1 MTLAS
6 PGKAVRLSHLFHPDT
21 ERTVIVALDHG
32 LAGTRP
38 GLEDLPAALEHVL
51 RGRPDGIVLSAA
63 ALSHLAG
70 RIRRR
75 AGIVCTIDTFLT
87 SSIPRAEPMG
97 EAHRMLASVEGALA
111 LGADAV
117 KVFLVGGQADLGG
130 FADNVARVAETAR
143 ACERTGV
150 PLIVEPTL
158 WGQRVEPAR
167 QRDPALVAH
176 MCRIAFETGA
186 DVLKIPY
193 PGPETLGELVS
204 ALPCPILIMGG
215 SAAESIADTLAFA
228 GEAVAAGARGIVFG
242 QRVWQSPDPADTVR
256 ALYAAVH
263 GKSVA
268 SRPNEERP

>member
-1 MTLAS
+1 
-6 PGKAVRLSHLFHPDT
+6 
-21 ERTVIVALDHG
+21 
-32 LAGTRP
+32 
-38 GLEDLPAALEHVL
+38 
-51 RGRPDGIVLSAA
+51 
-63 ALSHLAG
+63 
-70 RIRRR
+70 
-75 AGIVCTIDTFLT
+75 
-87 SSIPRAEPMG
+87 
-97 EAHRMLASVEGALA
+97 MLASVEDALA

-117 KVFLVGGQADLGG
+117 KVFLVGGQADLSG

-176 MCRIAFETGA
+176 MCRIAFESGA

-193 PGPETLGELVS
+193 PGPETLSELVA

-215 SAAESIADTLAFA
+215 STAESIEDTLAFA

-242 QRVWQSPDPADTVR
+242 QRVWQSPDPAATVS
-256 ALYAAVH
+256 ALRAAVH
-263 GKSVA
+263 GKSA
-268 SRPNEERP
+268 T